1 MKIAIIGG
9 GAAGIGAAWNL
20 QNRAEVTI
28 FEAGNSLGG
37 HVDTHSLLVG
47 GRTCSFDS
55 AFTVFNPNT
64 YPEFTRWLSE
74 RGVATQQAE
83 ASFSV
88 RNLDTALEFGSRG
101 LTGLFSQRRNV
112 VNWRFL
118 EMLTQLRALR
128 RISHEEIDPT
138 LTLGELIEQQG
149 FGDALID
156 NYLRPLCAT
165 IWSLSSA
172 RIHELPAVHVL
183 RFMSGYQLLGAN
195 QGQWRVIS
203 GGSQRYLE
211 AFSDQ
216 FAGTVRCAAKVLGVR
231 RLAHGVV
238 VKLASGPEHFDAL
251 VLACHSDQALQLLED
266 ATGSEREILGA
277 IRFTDNRVVVHSDP
291 AVMPRDRRAWCS
303 WNALIDGNC
312 QVSGSCQVSYWMN
325 RLQSLNADQQFFVTL
340 NPTMQLRQVW
350 SELNYRHPQF
360 SAQARQAQA
369 RRSEIS
375 GAMNTYFCGAYWG
388 WGSHEDAFVS
398 GMQAA
403 AAVRQQGQMRREASA

>member
-1 MKIAIIGG
+1 MKIAVIGG
-9 GAAGIGAAWNL
+9 GAAGIAAAWNL

-28 FEAGNSLGG
+28 FEAANSLGG

-47 GRTCSFDS
+47 GRICSFDS

-64 YPEFTRWLSE
+64 YPEFTRWLGE
-74 RGVATQQAE
+74 RGVASQQAE

-101 LTGLFSQRRNV
+101 LSGLFSQRRNIA
-112 VNWRFL
+112 NWRFL
-118 EMLTQLRALR
+118 EMLMQLRVLQG
-128 RISHEEIDPT
+128 ISHEEIDPS

-149 FGDALID
+149 FGDALIA

-183 RFMSGYQLLGAN
+183 RFMSAYQLRGAN

-203 GGSQRYLE
+203 GGSQRYIE

-216 FAGTVRCAAKVLGVR
+216 FAGKVRCASKVHSVR
-231 RLAHGVV
+231 RQVDGVV
-238 VKLASGPEHFDAL
+238 VNLASGPEYFDAL
-251 VLACHSDQALQLLED
+251 VLACHSDQALKLLED

-277 IRFTDNRVVVHSDP
+277 IKFTDNRVVVHSDS

-303 WNALIDGNC
+303 WNALVDGD
-312 QVSGSCQVSYWMN
+312 CQVSYWMN
-325 RLQSLNADQQFFVTL
+325 RLQSLNTDQQFFVTL

-360 SAQARQAQA
+360 SAQARKAQA
-369 RRSEIS
+369 RWGEIN
-375 GAMNTYFCGAYWG
+375 GVMNTYFCGAYWG

-403 AAVRQQGQMRREASA
+403 ATMQQGQMRREASA